1 MGLPRRY
8 APRNDYFIKTF
19 TINKRSGQR
28 EEVLAKSLPKGE
40 GRGKIDYSILNGGD
54 EYGL

>member
-1 MGLPRRY
+1 VG
-8 APRNDYFIKTF
+8 IHWQK
-19 TINKRSGQR
+19 G
-28 EEVLAKSLPKGE
+28 LPKGE